1 MSGLYLEQK
10 KNIRFALEVQF
21 KPNRARSVQQKE
33 TSFASSSCDVS
44 RHGSADFADSCIE
57 SRSRVQVLEWLRE
70 QIRCLERRAPTLEPV
85 IQDAQPSGRS
95 DLRST
100 AFDAGKGNDAKRT
113 CPDGAPDTLED
124 VSFQAGL
131 PADRFVAQDGCMV
144 SPTPKPAMQPSS
156 LPLSDPYTGRSS
168 KAVRSPKPRWTL
180 QPFAPSSAGAGVLST
195 FGPSSHFS
203 PGAIELETGGLHEIK
218 PAFEATEDEGPG
230 GIVRGDWAAATN
242 GAFGFFTALIA
253 RRIAGYV
260 EAAKASG
267 AMAVASGASGLAGG
281 ERMRILWCFSRAAR
295 AEYGLPYIHGLEA
308 IGLKWDE
315 VVIAETANEA
325 ETLWALEE
333 GIRSGA
339 PALVAGVV
347 DDIPLTPARRLAL
360 AAEARGVPCLVL
372 TDARA
377 PPAAAT
383 ATRWRVGAAASGCSE
398 LEMTRRNGEPLRLP
412 GPRRFAVALERCR
425 REPGM
430 VGSLM
435 HLLEW
440 RHEAVCFD
448 LVAAVPHR
456 PAAAGAAGGSA
467 PGQAVRAR

>member
-1 MSGLYLEQK
+1 
-10 KNIRFALEVQF
+10 
-21 KPNRARSVQQKE
+21 
-33 TSFASSSCDVS
+33 
-44 RHGSADFADSCIE
+44 
-57 SRSRVQVLEWLRE
+57 
-70 QIRCLERRAPTLEPV
+70 
-85 IQDAQPSGRS
+85 
-95 DLRST
+95 
-100 AFDAGKGNDAKRT
+100 
-113 CPDGAPDTLED
+113 
-124 VSFQAGL
+124 
-131 PADRFVAQDGCMV
+131 MV

-156 LPLSDPYTGRSS
+156 LPLSDPYTGRPS
-168 KAVRSPKPRWTL
+168 KAVRSAKPRWTL
-180 QPFAPSSAGAGVLST
+180 QPFAPSLAGAGVLST

-203 PGAIELETGGLHEIK
+203 PEAIELETGGVHEIK
-218 PAFEATEDEGPG
+218 PAFEATEDEVPG
-230 GIVRGDWAAATN
+230 GIVRGDWAAAAN

-260 EAAKASG
+260 EAAKTSG
-267 AMAVASGASGLAGG
+267 GMAVASGASGLASG
-281 ERMRILWCFSRAAR
+281 ERMRVLWCFSRAAR

-308 IGLKWDE
+308 IGLKRDE

-339 PALVAGVV
+339 SALVAGVV

-383 ATRWRVGAAASGCSE
+383 ATRWRVGAAASGCNE
-398 LEMTRRNGEPLRLP
+398 LEMTRRNGRPLRLP

-430 VGSLM
+430 VGSPM

-456 PAAAGAAGGSA
+456 SAAARASGSSS
-467 PGQAVRAR
+467 